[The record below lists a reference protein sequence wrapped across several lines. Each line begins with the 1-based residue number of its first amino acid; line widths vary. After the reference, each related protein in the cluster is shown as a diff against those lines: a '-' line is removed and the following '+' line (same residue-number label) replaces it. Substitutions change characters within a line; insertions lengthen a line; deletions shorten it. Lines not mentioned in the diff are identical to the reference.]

1 MTDRWEE
8 DDPSGAAGA
17 VPGPRDSDDIEA
29 LRDELV
35 RLADRIDR
43 GRGPR

>member
-1 MTDRWEE
+1 MADRWGE
-8 DDPSGAAGA
+8 DVPSGAAGA
-17 VPGPRDSDDIEA
+17 VPRSRDSDDIEA